1 MKFGSIIMTLR
12 TKGSPWNTAI
22 RIHLSRKNSK
32 HRPWL
37 ESSCWLF
44 FWNPERVVLADF
56 LEIETTI
63 NSESYIETLTALKR
77 TIDRTGIRNET
88 HLQHDNARPHT
99 SVATRDPIQRL
110 DFSVLSHP
118 PHSPDLAPSDFHLFQ
133 KLKEHLKG
141 QRFSCNEEVKS
152 AVRKWVQKQNTYF
165 FKNGFQK
172 LGQRWWKYIEVQ
184 CVASWWK
191 NNYAAWKIIDVG
203 IFIFY
208 FIQISFPVHFIF
220 KWRQNLSARPR
231 NNLSLTYIRTYSF

>member
-1 MKFGSIIMTLR
+1 M
-12 TKGSPWNTAI
+12 
-22 RIHLSRKNSK
+22 
-32 HRPWL
+32 
-37 ESSCWLF
+37 
-44 FWNPERVVLADF
+44 
-56 LEIETTI
+56 
-63 NSESYIETLTALKR
+63 
-77 TIDRTGIRNET
+77 
-88 HLQHDNARPHT
+88 
-99 SVATRDPIQRL
+99 
-110 DFSVLSHP
+110 LSHP

-141 QRFSCNEEVKS
+141 QRFSCDEEVKS

-208 FIQISFPVHFIF
+208 FIKITFTVYFLSR
-220 KWRQNLSARPR
+220 WRQNVSARLRIYKIINKYIYITNIPPIMIINR
-231 NNLSLTYIRTYSF
+231 IYEYQNLLSL